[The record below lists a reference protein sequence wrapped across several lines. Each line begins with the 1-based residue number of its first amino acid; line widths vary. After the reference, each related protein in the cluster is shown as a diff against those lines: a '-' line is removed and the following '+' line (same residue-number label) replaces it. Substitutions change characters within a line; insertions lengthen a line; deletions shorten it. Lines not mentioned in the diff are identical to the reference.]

1 MGSIAIK
8 LNYLYQ
14 PCCHEGVP
22 FNKILSS
29 SYIFYYSWP
38 VKKNLDKKESEIPND
53 SPNFLILEEV
63 ADTSSLTDTAL
74 ALNDI
79 QFVPDNTY
87 DSIIWTIDNGS
98 FRRKEKILRL
108 KFLQEGIYNVKMTGY
123 RFALVLDSSISE
135 SVIKTIH
142 IVNREEGSNYLG
154 DFKGY
159 LTEFL
164 ILKVMKSIYT
174 FR

>member
-1 MGSIAIK
+1 MRASHLIRFCLPAAF
-8 LNYLYQ
+8 LLFLA
-14 PCCHEGVP
+14 C
-22 FNKILSS
+22 
-29 SYIFYYSWP
+29 
-38 VKKNLDKKESEIPND
+38 KKNLDKKESEIPND

-79 QFVPDNTY
+79 QFDPGNTY

-123 RFALVLDSSISE
+123 RFAPVLDSSISE

-142 IVNREEGSNYLG
+142 IVTGKKVQIIRE
-154 DFKGY
+154 
-159 LTEFL
+159 
-164 ILKVMKSIYT
+164 ILKDI
-174 FR
+174 